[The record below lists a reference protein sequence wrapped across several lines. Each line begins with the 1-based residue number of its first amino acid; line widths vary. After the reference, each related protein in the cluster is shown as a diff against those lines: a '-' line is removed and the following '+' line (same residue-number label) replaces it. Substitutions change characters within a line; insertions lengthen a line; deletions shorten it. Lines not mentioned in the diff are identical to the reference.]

1 ELKRLLAKRTNKL
14 IALLDHTKMGVI
26 STASITAA
34 ENIDLLITDN
44 KINKALYKKFQDAG
58 LPVKIAE

>member
-1 ELKRLLAKRTNKL
+1 
-14 IALLDHTKMGVI
+14 
-26 STASITAA
+26 
-34 ENIDLLITDN
+34 N